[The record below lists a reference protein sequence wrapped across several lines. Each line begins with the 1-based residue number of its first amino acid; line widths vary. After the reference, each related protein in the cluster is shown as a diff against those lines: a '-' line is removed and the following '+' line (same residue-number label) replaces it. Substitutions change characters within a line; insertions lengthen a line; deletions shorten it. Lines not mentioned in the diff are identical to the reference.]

1 MPNWCYNE
9 EYIYGPKPQVK
20 ELYEKLIDW
29 SSRKYEDDNSTD
41 IWLYKIALGAG
52 FSIDTDSP
60 DKPGIYFR
68 GYLLEPFE
76 FADYDNDNAVI
87 RFSSDTA
94 WGNFHEEWDQ
104 ILAKVAPECKYY
116 FIAIEPGSEIYIKRD
131 PLELFPESEW
141 YVDIYIDVPEGVPEK
156 LLEQDGCE
164 NWWLESDLVH
174 YLRDLLDMESHDIHE
189 LVGEFY
195 RRFSNGAF
203 GSQDNCYSF
212 NKIEEIQ

>member
-29 SSRKYEDDNSTD
+29 SSRKYDGDDNTE

-52 FSIDTDSP
+52 FSIDTDTP

-76 FADYDNDNAVI
+76 LADYDNDNALI
-87 RFSSDTA
+87 LFSSDTA
-94 WGNFHEEWDQ
+94 WGSLYEEWDK
-104 ILAKVAPECKYY
+104 ILAKIAPECKYY
-116 FIAIEPGSEIYIKRD
+116 FIASEPGNEIFIKRD
-131 PLELFPESEW
+131 PLELFPESDW
-141 YVDIYIDVPEGVPEK
+141 FVDIYINDSEGVPK
-156 LLEQDGCE
+156 RLLEQDGCE

-174 YLRDLLDMESHDIHE
+174 YLKELLDMKSDDIHE

-195 RRFSNGAF
+195 RRYSDGAF
-203 GSQDNCYSF
+203 GSLDNYYSF

>member
-1 MPNWCYNE
+1 MPNWCHNE
-9 EYIYGPKPQVK
+9 ECIYGPKSQIK

-29 SSRKYEDDNSTD
+29 SSRKYKDDNRTE

-76 FADYDNDNAVI
+76 LADYDDDNAVI
-87 RFSSDTA
+87 RFSSETA
-94 WGNFHEEWDQ
+94 WGSLYEEWDK

-116 FIAIEPGSEIYIKRD
+116 FIAVEPGNEIYIKRD
-131 PLELFPESEW
+131 PLELFPETEW
-141 YVDIYIDVPEGVPEK
+141 YTDIYINNPEGVPEK

-164 NWWLESDLVH
+164 NWWLESDLTN
-174 YLRDLLDMESHDIHE
+174 YLMYVLDMKNNDIHE
-189 LVGEFY
+189 LVREFY
-195 RRFSNGAF
+195 RRFADGAF
-203 GSQDNCYSF
+203 GSQDNYYAF
-212 NKIEEIQ
+212 HKFDEIQ